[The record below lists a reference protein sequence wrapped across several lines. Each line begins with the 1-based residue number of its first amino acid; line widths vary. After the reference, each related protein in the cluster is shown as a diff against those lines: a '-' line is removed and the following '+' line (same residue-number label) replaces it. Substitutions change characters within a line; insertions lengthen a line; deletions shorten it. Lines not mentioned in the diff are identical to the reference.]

1 MNKKMIWLGVVL
13 VIVLVAGYFYTQKN
27 KEFKLITNDQELAE
41 FMQNMEE
48 GDLEEYLAKK
58 DELYA
63 QDTYGGATPEETLD
77 LYIEALKVGDLEL
90 ASKYFRL
97 EDQERELVKLKGLN
111 NEQIENY
118 IKFADSGERMLFCNE
133 ENDNCDIDIK
143 FEDDN
148 VSVAKFI
155 LNEQTNKWKMES
167 IKN

>member
-1 MNKKMIWLGVVL
+1 M
-13 VIVLVAGYFYTQKN
+13 
-27 KEFKLITNDQELAE
+27 
-41 FMQNMEE
+41 
-48 GDLEEYLAKK
+48 
-58 DELYA
+58 
-63 QDTYGGATPEETLD
+63 
-77 LYIEALKVGDLEL
+77 